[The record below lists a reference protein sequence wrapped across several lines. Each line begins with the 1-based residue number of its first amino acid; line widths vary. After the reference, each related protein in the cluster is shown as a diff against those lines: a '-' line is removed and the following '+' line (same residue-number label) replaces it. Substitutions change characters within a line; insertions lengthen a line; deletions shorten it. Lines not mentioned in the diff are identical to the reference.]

1 MRKRITVI
9 DVMFWTGLSLIAFG
23 LSEAKS
29 AEPGEHTISWTAPT
43 KRVDGTL
50 LKPEEITGYELR
62 YGAEPAATAWKMIK
76 TVGATE
82 NKFPIILTE
91 PGKYCFHARTIAKAT
106 STTTVKSAWSNQACI
121 DIEKVLAAPGVP
133 TIEIQINVKVTP

>member
-1 MRKRITVI
+1 MRKDRNVAN
-9 DVMFWTGLSLIAFG
+9 VLFWLGVAFIAFG

-43 KRVDGTL
+43 KRVDGTA
-50 LKPEEITGYELR
+50 LKPAEIVGYDIR

-121 DIEKVLAAPGVP
+121 DIEKVLVAPNPP
-133 TIEIQINVKVTP
+133 TVEIQTNIKVTP

>member
-1 MRKRITVI
+1 MRINRNIA
-9 DVMFWTGLSLIAFG
+9 DVLFWLGLGFIAFG

-29 AEPGEHTISWTAPT
+29 AEPGDHTISWTAPT

-62 YGAEPAATAWKMIK
+62 YGAEPATTAWKMIK

-82 NKFPIILTE
+82 NKFPITLTE
-91 PGKYCFHARTIAKAT
+91 PGKYCFQARTIAKAT

-121 DIEKVLAAPGVP
+121 DIEKVLAAPNSP
-133 TIEIQINVKVTP
+133 TVEIQINIKVTP

>member
-1 MRKRITVI
+1 MRKDRNVAN
-9 DVMFWTGLSLIAFG
+9 VLFWLGFAFIAFG

-29 AEPGEHTISWTAPT
+29 AEPGDHTISWTAPT

-50 LKPEEITGYELR
+50 LKPEEIIGYELR

-76 TVGATE
+76 TVGAADGSL
-82 NKFPIILTE
+82 PITLTE
-91 PGKYCFHARTIAKAT
+91 PGKYCFQARTIAKAT

-121 DIEKVLAAPGVP
+121 DIEKVLVAPNPP
-133 TIEIQINVKVTP
+133 TVEIQINIKVTP